1 MATNLMNSWEKTK
14 RVRLPEETVKID
26 PKSVVGAA
34 TLGTIIRAN
43 KTGDYENV
51 SNALTLHNAV
61 QVMDESDTGQQVV
74 GKMETYILNDGTQDH
89 EVTDVSAMKV
99 FLENGMTLIKTVT
112 KDIIG

>member
-14 RVRLPEETVKID
+14 RIRLPEETVKID
-26 PKSVVGAA
+26 PKSVVGAS
-34 TLGTIIRAN
+34 TLGTLIRAN

-61 QVMDESDTGQQVV
+61 KVMDESETGKQVV
-74 GKMETYILNDGTQDH
+74 GTMETYILNDGTQDH
-89 EVTDVSAMKV
+89 EVTDVDAMKI
-99 FLENGMTLIKTVT
+99 FLENGMTLVRTVK